1 MTAGESVRI
10 PASFWSQLMYKR
22 YLRNGQVQKVCAG
35 GCGKD
40 TPRASCRLTRDRH
53 FRQGSLPSLPSF
65 VAVWLF
71 LFPVLGTIGNKSP
84 VDRRFYGN
92 GGIAFWFGD
101 CRFSCGDGASVRWG
115 WTAAHDQLGHQFV
128 ALRVPW

>member
-1 MTAGESVRI
+1 MVKSRKFVPGAAGRTHLERLADS
-10 PASFWSQLMYKR
+10 
-22 YLRNGQVQKVCAG
+22 
-35 GCGKD
+35 
-40 TPRASCRLTRDRH
+40 RATGIFARGA
-53 FRQGSLPSLPSF
+53 FLPSLPSF